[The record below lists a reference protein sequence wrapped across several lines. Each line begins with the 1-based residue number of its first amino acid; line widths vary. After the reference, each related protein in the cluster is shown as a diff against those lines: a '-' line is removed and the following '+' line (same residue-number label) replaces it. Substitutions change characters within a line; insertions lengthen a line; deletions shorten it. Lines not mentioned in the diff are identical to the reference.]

1 MSSFLRDRQYEQ
13 LIEMQAMLKTQLKMS
28 SIWIYACVKMFDQS
42 MATRGGFTPGDL
54 GGNSLM
60 ILMISLFRYLMQTR
74 KGLSLIHV
82 PIVSISILQSLQGG
96 DRILPV
102 GAQGV
107 MENHGLVDQIL
118 KQLVD

>member
-54 GGNSLM
+54 EGNSLM

-82 PIVSISILQSLQGG
+82 SIVSISILQSLQGG

-107 MENHGLVDQIL
+107 AFAAEL
-118 KQLVD
+118 KIMGWWTKS